1 MLQLKDNNLRFGG
14 SQDDDT
20 LVPFRHLVE
29 AVEVDGELE
38 GEAGD
43 LVVPEDAEEA
53 VQPGRPGAVVFWAVL
68 TFRRKIKIC

>member
-1 MLQLKDNNLRFGG
+1 M
-14 SQDDDT
+14 
-20 LVPFRHLVE
+20 LVPFWHLVE

-38 GEAGD
+38 SEASD

-68 TFRRKIKIC
+68 TFGSKIKMCLSGNKIIFFSCNPKDRL